1 MIKLIGSILGVV
13 LVGAGV
19 VFNAHEVVKPVIGY
33 EIGDIAQDF
42 TLKNID
48 GNMVSL
54 SDYEDEKGIIIIF
67 TCNSC
72 PYAKMYEDRI
82 IQLHKDF
89 ESKGFPVLAIMPN
102 DVTQKPEDSFS
113 EMKKRA
119 EEKSYGFPYVID
131 ETQEIAKAFGAT
143 KTPHVFLL
151 NNDEDEFQVSFI
163 GAIDDNVRNEK
174 EVEIKYVEN
183 AINELLADKPVT
195 KTKAVA
201 IGCTI
206 KWSK

>member
-1 MIKLIGSILGVV
+1 MIKLLGSIIGVA
-13 LVGAGV
+13 LVGAGF
-19 VFNAHEVVKPVIGY
+19 VFNAHEVVKPVAGY
-33 EIGDIAQDF
+33 EIGDFAEDF

-54 SDYEDEKGIIIIF
+54 SDYQDEKGVVVIF

-82 IQLHKDF
+82 IALHEQYK
-89 ESKGFPVLAIMPN
+89 EKGYPVLAIMPN
-102 DVTQKPEDSFS
+102 DVTLKPEDSFP

-119 EEKSYGFPYVID
+119 MEKSYGFPYVLD
-131 ETQEIAKAFGAT
+131 ETQEVARTFGAT
-143 KTPHVFLL
+143 KTPHVYLL
-151 NNDEDEFQVSFI
+151 DNSDNEFEVAFI
-163 GAIDDNVRNEK
+163 GAIDNNPRDSEK
-174 EVEIKYVEN
+174 ADVKYVEN
-183 AINELLADKPVT
+183 AIAELLDGKPVT
-195 KTKAVA
+195 KTTAVA

>member
-1 MIKLIGSILGVV
+1 MIKVIGSILGVI

-19 VFNAHEVVKPVIGY
+19 VFNAHETVAPVYGY
-33 EIGDIAQDF
+33 EIGDAADDF
-42 TLKNID
+42 SLKNID

-54 SDYEDEKGIIIIF
+54 SDYKDEKGVIVIF

-72 PYAKMYEDRI
+72 PYAKWYENRI
-82 IQLHKDF
+82 IQLHRDF

-102 DVTQKPEDSFS
+102 DVTIKPEDSFP

-131 ETQEIAKAFGAT
+131 ETQNIASAFGAT
-143 KTPHVFLL
+143 KTPHVFFL
-151 NNDEDEFQVSFI
+151 NKKDDQFTVSYI
-163 GAIDDNVRNEK
+163 GAIDDNARNEA
-174 EVEIKYVEN
+174 EVETKYVEN
-183 AINELLADKPVT
+183 AIGELLADKPVT
-195 KTKAVA
+195 KTSAVA

>member
-19 VFNAHEVVKPVIGY
+19 VFNAHEVSNPVIGY
-33 EIGDIAQDF
+33 EIGDSASDF
-42 TLKNID
+42 SLKNID
-48 GNMVSL
+48 GSMVSL
-54 SDYEDEKGIIIIF
+54 SDYKNQKGVIVIF

-82 IQLHKDF
+82 ILLHKNF

-102 DVTQKPEDSFS
+102 DVTIKPEDSFE

-119 EEKSYGFPYVID
+119 TEKSYGLPYVID
-131 ETQEIAKAFGAT
+131 KTQEIARNFGAT

-151 NNDEDEFQVSFI
+151 NNNENNFEVSFI

-174 EVEIKYVEN
+174 EVDVKYVEN
-183 AINELLADKPVT
+183 AIEELIAGKPVT